1 MFCKHSLPSASALT
15 NQSSRSRAALKV
27 GCGSVAPHWII
38 VHFIE
43 RGACHIAPRDLAALV
58 PRGRHRLLDMPS
70 RPLRPCPN
78 KILTTPR
85 SGAGGPLAAG
95 RKGPFRARCERFEF
109 LPRTGFMEYWI
120 GTAASVCFD
129 VRRPDHLG
137 PLLCFVG
144 DEVAERAGTHRHRL
158 AAELYQL
165 RLDFQIGKRGID
177 LPVELVDDF
186 GRRAFG

>member
-1 MFCKHSLPSASALT
+1 VSAVSWHFPLVMFCKHSLQSVSALT
-15 NQSSRSRAALKV
+15 TQSSRSRAALKV

-85 SGAGGPLAAG
+85 SATEVPISVCPVRPLGGGSKRPLS
-95 RKGPFRARCERFEF
+95 RTVERFQF
-109 LPRTGFMEYWI
+109 PPRT
-120 GTAASVCFD
+120 
-129 VRRPDHLG
+129 
-137 PLLCFVG
+137 
-144 DEVAERAGTHRHRL
+144 
-158 AAELYQL
+158 
-165 RLDFQIGKRGID
+165 RGYRTD
-177 LPVELVDDF
+177 RY
-186 GRRAFG
+186 GA

>member
-1 MFCKHSLPSASALT
+1 MFCKHSLQSASALT

-43 RGACHIAPRDLAALV
+43 RGACHIARRDLAALV

-85 SGAGGPLAAG
+85 SGTEVP
-95 RKGPFRARCERFEF
+95 
-109 LPRTGFMEYWI
+109 I
-120 GTAASVCFD
+120 SVCPRPAPWRRVEKALFADD
-129 VRRPDHLG
+129 VNVSNSFRERNVMECRRDDDGLFRLDVGHPDH
-137 PLLCFVG
+137 PAPF
-144 DEVAERAGTHRHRL
+144 
-158 AAELYQL
+158 
-165 RLDFQIGKRGID
+165 FSRGN
-177 LPVELVDDF
+177 
-186 GRRAFG
+186 